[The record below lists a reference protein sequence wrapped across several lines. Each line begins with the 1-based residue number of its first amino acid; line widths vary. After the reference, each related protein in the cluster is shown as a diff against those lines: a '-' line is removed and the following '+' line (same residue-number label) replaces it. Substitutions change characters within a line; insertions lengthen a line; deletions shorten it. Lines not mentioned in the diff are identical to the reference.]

1 MDFNNHADA
10 RIFLGLGIKPK
21 PNHIMNTSKL
31 TVAAASLLALVST
44 ASAADMSSVKISGY
58 LVASYQYEKV
68 SGAAS
73 TDALFKAPALTN
85 FLSNGDGA
93 RINLSASEGKVSGN
107 VSLYYV
113 PNLPAAAGGELGV
126 LDVYV
131 TVALDSGWSVTAG
144 KFYGPFGYEVFD
156 SPGMNAITYG
166 NGLATLIPSNDNIG
180 VRLDYSE
187 KTWSANVSVV
197 DSLYNTV
204 GNTFAINDTDA
215 ELKDTKAIDLSM
227 TYKGISDLTLF
238 AAYGYQ
244 DKGTAAAT
252 ASTTKSISLYDVWAS
267 YMINSDLVGAL
278 EYVYSTN
285 AADSGGFG
293 SQWLATLNYA
303 WDKQISTA
311 FRLGYDVHQAGV
323 AGVNGTQYTIA
334 PAYKVSDH
342 FTVRGEFSH
351 SSISGGA
358 ASANFF
364 GLQGVYTF

>member
-1 MDFNNHADA
+1 
-10 RIFLGLGIKPK
+10 
-21 PNHIMNTSKL
+21 MNTSKL
-31 TVAAASLLALVST
+31 TVVAASLLALAST
-44 ASAADMSSVKISGY
+44 VSAADMSSVKISGY
-58 LVASYQYEKV
+58 LVGAYQYEKV
-68 SGAAS
+68 RGAAS
-73 TDALFKAPALTN
+73 TDSLFGAPALTN

-113 PNLPAAAGGELGV
+113 PNLAPDELGI
-126 LDVYV
+126 LDAYV

-144 KFYGPFGYEVFD
+144 KFYGPFGYEPFD
-156 SPGMNAITYG
+156 SPSMNAITYG
-166 NGLATLIPSNDNIG
+166 NGLATLIPANDNIG

-187 KTWSANVSVV
+187 KDWSANLAVV
-197 DSLYNTV
+197 DSLYNTA
-204 GNTFAINDTDA
+204 GNTFASQDTDA
-215 ELKDTKAIDLSM
+215 ELKDTKAIDLSF
-227 TYKGISDLTLF
+227 TYKGITDLTLF

-244 DKGTAAAT
+244 DKGTVAAT
-252 ASTTKSISLYDVWAS
+252 NSTAKSISLYDLWAS
-267 YMINSDLVGAL
+267 YNISSDLVGAL

-285 AADSGGFG
+285 AADSGAYG

-311 FRLGYDVHQAGV
+311 FRVGYNVHQAGV
-323 AGVNGTQYTIA
+323 SGSNGTQYTIA

-351 SSISGGA
+351 SSINGA

-364 GLQGVYTF
+364 GLQGVFTF